1 VPCVCGA
8 RRCRR
13 ALLSP
18 AQAKFPDS
26 LQLPFVDAASLQL
39 FALAHAVVVAAG
51 GADKSSV
58 QPAFSAPLHGLGFAR
73 KHAMRRVQVNGGSTD
88 KGSVRERPVQRRFCQ
103 QLQAVAREEWSITGG
118 NTALQSLMGTG
129 AGVATEDVCT
139 LRHDK
144 EGTGIELWHGSFG
157 WFDFMAYDGAPV
169 ILSDTWGIQ
178 IERPTQ
184 VPLIFCHQT
193 QYYLFS
199 KNLHKCQ
206 RRCSWRRTA
215 FLSACV
221 HGLGRSRRFTHVRL
235 LCLKRCRCS
244 RPEESS
250 TARCAGRLKMATK
263 RSGRLLTLPSRRAHG
278 RCALGV

>member
-1 VPCVCGA
+1 MRWTKRG
-8 RRCRR
+8 
-13 ALLSP
+13 
-18 AQAKFPDS
+18 
-26 LQLPFVDAASLQL
+26 ASLQL

-184 VPLIFCHQT
+184 VFPSGGK
-193 QYYLFS
+193 QY
-199 KNLHKCQ
+199 
-206 RRCSWRRTA
+206 
-215 FLSACV
+215 
-221 HGLGRSRRFTHVRL
+221 
-235 LCLKRCRCS
+235 
-244 RPEESS
+244 S
-250 TARCAGRLKMATK
+250 TL
-263 RSGRLLTLPSRRAHG
+263 RRAAQNG
-278 RCALGV
+278 DQAFRPPSDVAIKAGTWTVTAQGDYLLVTNQYASRQSLVLTDEGFVFLGSRGTSLAVLKGQQAQEMPRTEALKLVPGVVLQ